1 MEQGG
6 QDLWKKGD
14 RISGRGGTGAM
25 EEVGQELWKRWDRSY
40 ISEKRKRTGGPT
52 DRYGVL

>member
-1 MEQGG
+1 MEEGG
-6 QDLWKKGD
+6 QDLWKRGD

-25 EEVGQELWKRWDRSY
+25 EEGGTGAMY
-40 ISEKRKRTGGPT
+40 ISEKRKRRGGPT